1 MIGRRIVLVVLTSW
15 LALPVLSLAC
25 AMSCLPP
32 AQVAV
37 AHCHESSMNDGM
49 PDSGTAVRAGHH
61 CTDHAPF
68 TVTAT
73 TVHRYAASPPALPVI
88 VTVAAAHRENGS
100 AAGPLTPSANSPPDR
115 PIIPLRL

>member
-1 MIGRRIVLVVLTSW
+1 VLFVLASW

-25 AMSCLPP
+25 AMSCVPP
-32 AQVAV
+32 AQVAA
-37 AHCHESSMNDGM
+37 AHCHESSMNDGRA
-49 PDSGTAVRAGHH
+49 PDSGTAIGVGHR

-73 TVHRYAASPPALPVI
+73 TVQRYAGQVPAMPVI
-88 VTVAAAHRENGS
+88 VTVGATNSDTREPAGLLTPAS
-100 AAGPLTPSANSPPDR
+100 AASPPDR